1 MAATEV
7 QQGIAKIYG
16 MDGALVAVGGASA
29 SGTMESGD
37 IENSFDIEEIKGQ
50 NGEVETL
57 ISSNQ
62 SYSLTLTFAPNGTAT
77 ASTRAKAIAEAAK
90 FIAGAPISKVTTSA
104 FSIAAYN
111 GDWNMMGWSGKMSR
125 DGVFV
130 MTMKLK
136 AFLTNRVTLAATAL
150 VS

>member
-16 MDGALVAVGGASA
+16 MDGGLIAMGAVSA
-29 SGTMESGD
+29 SGTIESGD
-37 IENSFDIEEIKGQ
+37 LENSFDIEEIKGQ

-62 SYSLTLTFAPNGTAT
+62 SYSLTLTFAPNGT
-77 ASTRAKAIAEAAK
+77 STTPTRTKAIAEAAK
-90 FIAGAPISKVTTSA
+90 FVAGAPISKVVTSA
-104 FSIAAYN
+104 FSVAAYN
-111 GDWNMMGWSGKMSR
+111 GDWNLMGWSGKMSR

-136 AFLTNRVTLAATAL
+136 AFITNRATLAATAI